1 MFKFAVV
8 QQPPV
13 VLDRV
18 QTVNSA
24 ASHVAEA
31 AAMGASLVVFPETFI
46 PCYPVWIWRLRPGT
60 DAALTSTLHTR
71 LLENSVRVSRGD
83 LAPLCD
89 AA

>member
-1 MFKFAVV
+1 MFKVAVV

-24 ASHVAEA
+24 ASYVAEA
-31 AAMGASLVVFPETFI
+31 AAKGATLVVFPETFI

-60 DAALTSTLHTR
+60 DAAVNT
-71 LLENSVRVSRGD
+71 NSPVEGSR
-83 LAPLCD
+83 
-89 AA
+89 